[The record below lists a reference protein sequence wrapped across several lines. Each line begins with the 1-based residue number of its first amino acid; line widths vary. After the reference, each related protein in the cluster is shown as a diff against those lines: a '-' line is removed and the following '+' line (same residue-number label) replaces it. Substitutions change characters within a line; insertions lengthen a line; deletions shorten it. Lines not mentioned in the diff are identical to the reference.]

1 MLLVV
6 SDQYSVDKPQLSV
19 ASTLRTSRNPARARL
34 ILFAAAIAKVNFL
47 TRAEEPTFAKA
58 MVDAQ
63 VVFQRAKNSKVQ

>member
-6 SDQYSVDKPQLSV
+6 SDQYAVDKPQLSV

-34 ILFAAAIAKVNFL
+34 ILFAAAIAKVKFL